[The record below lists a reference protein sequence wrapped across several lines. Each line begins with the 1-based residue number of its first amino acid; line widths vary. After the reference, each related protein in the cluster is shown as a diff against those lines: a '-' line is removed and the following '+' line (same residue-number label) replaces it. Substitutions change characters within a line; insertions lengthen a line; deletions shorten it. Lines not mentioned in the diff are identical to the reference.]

1 VRADAEKI
9 LSSHKK
15 DQHKQTNKQK
25 EQRQRRII
33 FNLENANK
41 KSLPKKIFKRNPTKL
56 ICPEKRERMS
66 KCR

>member
-15 DQHKQTNKQK
+15 DQHKQTNKKNKDK
-25 EQRQRRII
+25 EGLFLTWKTQIKNHCR
-33 FNLENANK
+33 
-41 KSLPKKIFKRNPTKL
+41 KKIFKRNPTKL

>member
-15 DQHKQTNKQK
+15 DQHKQTNKKNTQTNKQTNKQK

-41 KSLPKKIFKRNPTKL
+41 KSLPKKKSLNAIQLN
-56 ICPEKRERMS
+56 
-66 KCR
+66 